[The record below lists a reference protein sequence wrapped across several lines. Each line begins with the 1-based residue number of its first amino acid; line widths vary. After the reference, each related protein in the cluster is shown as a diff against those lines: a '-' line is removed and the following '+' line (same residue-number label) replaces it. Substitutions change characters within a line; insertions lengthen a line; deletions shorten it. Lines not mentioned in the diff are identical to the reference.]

1 MWMDKDI
8 KSNGIEEVL
17 LPECAQ
23 IRPAPINWAMSGIYL
38 YAQVCQ

>member
-17 LPECAQ
+17 LTECAW
-23 IRPAPINWAMSGIYL
+23 IRPAPIN
-38 YAQVCQ
+38 